1 RNRAKDGSIYWV
13 DTTIVPFLSEQ
24 GKPYQY
30 LAIRADIT
38 QRKRQEEELR
48 ISESLTRLG
57 EKAAVVAH
65 EVKNPLAG
73 IGGVVAVIRER
84 QPDGPDKEVLG
95 EVLDRVKALDLLVFS
110 RPSAPKPAPVLLVEH
125 LRATALLLR
134 SDPSLARVN
143 GEVSGEEIQLD
154 ADAEQLR
161 RVFLNLMLNG
171 AQAMGRKGRLEVSVA
186 AADGGTCEI
195 AIQDHGPGI
204 PLELREK
211 VFEPFFTT
219 KHRGSGLGLA
229 ISSRVVRDHGGQIRL
244 G

>member
-57 EKAAVVAH
+57 EMAAVVAH

-95 EVLDRVKALDLLVFS
+95 EVLDRVKALDLLLQDLLVFA
-110 RPSAPKPAPVLLVEH
+110 RPSAPKPAP
-125 LRATALLLR
+125 
-134 SDPSLARVN
+134 
-143 GEVSGEEIQLD
+143 
-154 ADAEQLR
+154 
-161 RVFLNLMLNG
+161 
-171 AQAMGRKGRLEVSVA
+171 
-186 AADGGTCEI
+186 
-195 AIQDHGPGI
+195 
-204 PLELREK
+204 
-211 VFEPFFTT
+211 
-219 KHRGSGLGLA
+219 
-229 ISSRVVRDHGGQIRL
+229 
-244 G
+244 